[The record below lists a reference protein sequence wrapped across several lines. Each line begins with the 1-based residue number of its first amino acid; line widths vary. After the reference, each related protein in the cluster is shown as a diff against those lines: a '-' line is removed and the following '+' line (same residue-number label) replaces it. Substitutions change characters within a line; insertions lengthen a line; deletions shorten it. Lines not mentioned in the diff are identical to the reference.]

1 MKNIYIMK
9 KLLIILLLL
18 VSGLS
23 FSQENKKTLKSKDT
37 DKRIN
42 ISLDSLSKIYKKDV
56 LVVKTFIKNDTLKR
70 YIWYIKNDEL
80 YHELIEVKRI
90 R

>member
-1 MKNIYIMK
+1 MK
-9 KLLIILLLL
+9 KLFITLLLL
-18 VSGLS
+18 VSTTS

-37 DKRIN
+37 DKRVN

-70 YIWYIKNDEL
+70 YIGYIKNDEL

>member
-1 MKNIYIMK
+1 MK
-9 KLLIILLLL
+9 KLFITSLLL
-18 VSGLS
+18 VSTVS

-37 DKRIN
+37 DKRVN

-70 YIWYIKNDEL
+70 YIGYIKNDEL
-80 YHELIEVKRI
+80 YHELIEVKHI
-90 R
+90 K

>member
-1 MKNIYIMK
+1 MK
-9 KLLIILLLL
+9 KLLVITLTSISFLT
-18 VSGLS
+18 

-37 DKRIN
+37 DKRVN

-70 YIWYIKNDEL
+70 YIGYIKNDEL

>member
-1 MKNIYIMK
+1 MK
-9 KLLIILLLL
+9 KLLVLSFVLF
-18 VSGLS
+18 STFS
-23 FSQENKKTLKSKDT
+23 FSQEKKKTLKSEDT
-37 DKRIN
+37 DKRVN

-70 YIWYIKNDEL
+70 YIGYIKNDEL

>member
-1 MKNIYIMK
+1 M
-9 KLLIILLLL
+9 
-18 VSGLS
+18 
-23 FSQENKKTLKSKDT
+23 
-37 DKRIN
+37 
-42 ISLDSLSKIYKKDV
+42 SLDSLSKIYKKDV

-70 YIWYIKNDEL
+70 YIGYIKDDKL

>member
-1 MKNIYIMK
+1 MK
-9 KLLIILLLL
+9 KLFVILLLL
-18 VSGLS
+18 VSTLS
-23 FSQENKKTLKSKDT
+23 FSQENKKTLKSKDL
-37 DKRIN
+37 DKRVN
-42 ISLDSLSKIYKKDV
+42 MSLDSLSKIYKKDV

-70 YIWYIKNDEL
+70 YIGYIKDDKL

>member
-1 MKNIYIMK
+1 MK
-9 KLLIILLLL
+9 KLLVLSFVLF
-18 VSGLS
+18 STLS
-23 FSQENKKTLKSKDT
+23 FSQEKKKTLKSEDT
-37 DKRIN
+37 DKRVN

-70 YIWYIKNDEL
+70 YIGYIKNDEL